1 MTLFKK
7 ATQLMRNESKRPWS
21 EVNSWALALIGGP
34 SFLVGSF
41 YLWKVKEVAPDIMH
55 ATEQV
60 GLTSLGLAVYGI
72 VGVMLVGSWHFLTI
86 AKRCSEVLRQR
97 HYK

>member
-1 MTLFKK
+1 MALFKK
-7 ATQLMRNESKRPWS
+7 AMQLIRNEAKRPWS
-21 EVNSWALALIGGP
+21 DVNSWALALIGGP
-34 SFLVGSF
+34 SFLIGSF
-41 YLWKVKEVAPDIMH
+41 YLWKVKEVAPDLIH

-60 GLTSLGLAVYGI
+60 GVTSLGLAVYGI
-72 VGVMLVGSWHFLTI
+72 VGVILVGAWHFLAI

>member
-7 ATQLMRNESKRPWS
+7 ATKLLRNESKRPWS

-34 SFLVGSF
+34 SFLVGSY
-41 YLWKVKEVAPDIMH
+41 YLWKVKEVAPDLIH

-60 GLTSLGLAVYGI
+60 GITSLGIAVYGI
-72 VGVMLVGSWHFLTI
+72 VGVMLVGAWHFLAI
-86 AKRCSEVLRQR
+86 AKRCSELLQHRL
-97 HYK
+97 YK